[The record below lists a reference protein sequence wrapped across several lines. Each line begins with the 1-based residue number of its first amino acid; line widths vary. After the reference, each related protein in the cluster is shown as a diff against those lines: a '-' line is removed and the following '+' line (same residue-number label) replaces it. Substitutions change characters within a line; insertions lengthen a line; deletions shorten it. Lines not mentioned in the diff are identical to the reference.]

1 MPIRK
6 NRTGYI
12 RLFFSYGLEF
22 EDVSNLRKK
31 GKEVRQFCFLVGDSV
46 PVGVWLSRNNH
57 GEGIFSII
65 HIIYRKYPLAFP
77 APVLWFFGCASGRQI
92 QTVKVLQPIVIAGGE
107 LAYVE
112 SVESIA
118 SDGQGNGSPGGISK
132 EGAECP
138 VLGEIISG
146 GKIDDIAAVV
156 VGEESF
162 PLINAFYRARG
173 FRPGIT

>member
-22 EDVSNLRKK
+22 EDVSNLRKDRE
-31 GKEVRQFCFLVGDSV
+31 EVHQFCFLVGDSV
-46 PVGVWLSRNNH
+46 SVGVWLSRNGH

-65 HIIYRKYPLAFP
+65 HIIYRKYPLVFP
-77 APVLWFFGCASGRQI
+77 SSVLGFSGCMSSRQI

-112 SVESIA
+112 SVKSVA
-118 SDGQGNGSPGGISK
+118 SDRQGNGSPGGISK
-132 EGAECP
+132 ESAECP
-138 VLGEIISG
+138 AIGGVISG
-146 GKIDDIAAVV
+146 GKIDGIAAVV

-173 FRPGIT
+173 FRPGIA